1 MSRHKNTIIAG
12 DDTLSSITGDSMRLA
27 IIFLLGHFASCMY
40 VEKSELFGADFVN
53 SLLFYVVGTII
64 FYIFFVKKFT
74 LSHDIVFPMR
84 QVRAIK

>member
-1 MSRHKNTIIAG
+1 MPEHKNTVIAE
-12 DDTLSSITGDSMRLA
+12 DDTLSSVVGDSMRLA

-40 VEKSELFGADFVN
+40 VEKSELFGEDFVN

-64 FYIFFVKKFT
+64 FYIFFAKKFT

-84 QVRAIK
+84 QVRAVR